1 MCPQHV
7 IRSHNQARVV
17 VPSVCPQHP
26 IKSHNQATVVV
37 ASMCPQHTIKSHN
50 QATVVIPSMC
60 PQHAIKSHCQKKINS
75 LCPLHATQSH
85 DQFDSVTA
93 GVFQS
98 ASHLNPKRSP
108 PPLLNPRPLP
118 APLTTHGN
126 AWPRPAHQG
135 AAQPACVSLTLCR
148 TRCTRNA
155 A

>member
-7 IRSHNQARVV
+7 IRSHNQATVV

-26 IKSHNQATVVV
+26 IKSHNQATVVIP
-37 ASMCPQHTIKSHN
+37 SMSPQHMMKSHN
-50 QATVVIPSMC
+50 QATVVVPSNLAVDSM
-60 PQHAIKSHCQKKINS
+60 
-75 LCPLHATQSH
+75 CPLHATQPH

-93 GVFQS
+93 GVFQT
-98 ASHLNPKRSP
+98 ASHLNPKPSP
-108 PPLLNPRPLP
+108 PPLLNPRPPP

-126 AWPRPAHQG
+126 AWPQPAPQG
-135 AAQPACVSLTLCR
+135 APQQVCVSLTSCR